1 MSSLR
6 SPGPD
11 AVMLQLVV
19 NQVLHMCVFN
29 IWNGKSSVGRL
40 LKCLYVRLL
49 CKAQYVNL
57 VGFSATLMCEDLS
70 RLRPA
75 VSGGV

>member
-6 SPGPD
+6 SPGSD

-19 NQVLHMCVFN
+19 NQVLHMSVFN

-40 LKCLYVRLL
+40 LKCLYIRM